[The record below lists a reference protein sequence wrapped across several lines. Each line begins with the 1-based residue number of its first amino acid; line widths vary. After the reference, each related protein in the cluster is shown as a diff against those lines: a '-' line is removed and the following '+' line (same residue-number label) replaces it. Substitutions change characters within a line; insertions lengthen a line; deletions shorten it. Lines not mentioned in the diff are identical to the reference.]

1 MDNSSKVEVDYK
13 QNSHHEETVMMK
25 SPKTYE
31 EQVEIIK
38 RKGFIVD
45 DDETCK
51 SFLKQ
56 ANYYRL
62 SAYFLP
68 FRNADGT
75 YFENINFNRIKRI
88 YEFDGRIRNLIFEC
102 IETIELYLRTQLA
115 YYCGHAYGA
124 LGYLNPDIYNERHN
138 DDKFKRLLDI
148 CIEENKTTLVVQH
161 HKKKYNGQ
169 FPVWVIIEFFSMGML
184 SYLYA
189 DLKSPDQKQIARELY
204 HTSSVCLKSWLRCL
218 TDLRNRCAHYSRI
231 YYWSFPALPRM
242 PKNVSFNT
250 NRKLFSQILTLKFLY
265 PDKNEWESR
274 IMTELRALMEEY
286 GDDISLSHIGFPEN
300 WDEMI

>member
-1 MDNSSKVEVDYK
+1 MVDFFWEIAYNNNNRTPRTSHICDVSHGETFFLRRQGLDNSSKVEVDYK
-13 QNSHHEETVMMK
+13 QNSHPEETVMMK

-45 DDETCK
+45 DDETCE

-115 YYCGHAYGA
+115 YYCGHA
-124 LGYLNPDIYNERHN
+124 
-138 DDKFKRLLDI
+138 
-148 CIEENKTTLVVQH
+148 CT
-161 HKKKYNGQ
+161 
-169 FPVWVIIEFFSMGML
+169 S
-184 SYLYA
+184 
-189 DLKSPDQKQIARELY
+189 RE
-204 HTSSVCLKSWLRCL
+204 
-218 TDLRNRCAHYSRI
+218 
-231 YYWSFPALPRM
+231 M
-242 PKNVSFNT
+242 SFNT
-250 NRKLFSQILTLKFLY
+250 LTPSNDLL
-265 PDKNEWESR
+265 
-274 IMTELRALMEEY
+274 I
-286 GDDISLSHIGFPEN
+286 
-300 WDEMI
+300 

>member
-1 MDNSSKVEVDYK
+1 M
-13 QNSHHEETVMMK
+13 
-25 SPKTYE
+25 
-31 EQVEIIK
+31 
-38 RKGFIVD
+38 
-45 DDETCK
+45 
-51 SFLKQ
+51 
-56 ANYYRL
+56 
-62 SAYFLP
+62 
-68 FRNADGT
+68 
-75 YFENINFNRIKRI
+75 
-88 YEFDGRIRNLIFEC
+88 
-102 IETIELYLRTQLA
+102 
-115 YYCGHAYGA
+115 
-124 LGYLNPDIYNERHN
+124 
-138 DDKFKRLLDI
+138 
-148 CIEENKTTLVVQH
+148 
-161 HKKKYNGQ
+161 KKYNGH
-169 FPVWVIIEFFSMGML
+169 FPIWVIIEFFSMGML

-242 PKNVSFNT
+242 PKNVSFKP

-265 PDKNEWESR
+265 PDKNEWKSR

>member
-1 MDNSSKVEVDYK
+1 MCPMGR
-13 QNSHHEETVMMK
+13 HFFLR
-25 SPKTYE
+25 
-31 EQVEIIK
+31 

-45 DDETCK
+45 DDEACE

-68 FRNADGT
+68 FRNADRT

-148 CIEENKTTLVVQH
+148 CIEENKMTLVVQH
-161 HKKKYNGQ
+161 HK
-169 FPVWVIIEFFSMGML
+169 EF
-184 SYLYA
+184 
-189 DLKSPDQKQIARELY
+189 
-204 HTSSVCLKSWLRCL
+204 HTVEAMSAYFVYSCYISSSLEK
-218 TDLRNRCAHYSRI
+218 TSRTC
-231 YYWSFPALPRM
+231 S
-242 PKNVSFNT
+242 K
-250 NRKLFSQILTLKFLY
+250 
-265 PDKNEWESR
+265 
-274 IMTELRALMEEY
+274 
-286 GDDISLSHIGFPEN
+286 
-300 WDEMI
+300 

>member
-1 MDNSSKVEVDYK
+1 MDNSSKVEMDYK
-13 QNSHHEETVMMK
+13 QDSHYEETVMMK

-102 IETIELYLRTQLA
+102 IETIELYLRTQLS

-124 LGYLNPDIYNERHN
+124 LGYLNSDIYNERHN

-148 CIEENKTTLVVQH
+148 CIEENKMTLVVQH
-161 HKKKYNGQ
+161 HKKKYSGQ
-169 FPVWVIIEFFSMGML
+169 FPIWVIIEFFSMGECP
-184 SYLYA
+184 
-189 DLKSPDQKQIARELY
+189 K
-204 HTSSVCLKSWLRCL
+204 VCVNLQ
-218 TDLRNRCAHYSRI
+218 TDVR
-231 YYWSFPALPRM
+231 
-242 PKNVSFNT
+242 
-250 NRKLFSQILTLKFLY
+250 
-265 PDKNEWESR
+265 
-274 IMTELRALMEEY
+274 
-286 GDDISLSHIGFPEN
+286 
-300 WDEMI
+300 

>member
-1 MDNSSKVEVDYK
+1 MRNGD
-13 QNSHHEETVMMK
+13 HEETVIMK
-25 SPKTYE
+25 LPKTYE

-38 RKGFIVD
+38 KKGFVVD
-45 DDETCK
+45 DDKVCE

-68 FRNADGT
+68 FRKADGT

-88 YEFDGRIRNLIFEC
+88 YDFDGRIRNLIFEC
-102 IETIELYLRTQLA
+102 IEKIELYIRTQLA
-115 YYCGHAYGA
+115 YYCGHTYGA
-124 LGYLNPDIYNERHN
+124 LGYLNPDIYNEKHN
-138 DDKFKRLLDI
+138 DEKFKRLLDI
-148 CIEENKTTLVVQH
+148 CVEENKTTLVVQH
-161 HKKKYNGQ
+161 HKNKYNGQ
-169 FPVWVIIEFFSMGML
+169 FPIWVIIEFFSMGML

-189 DLKSPDQKQIARELY
+189 DLKSADQKMIAKKLY

-231 YYWSFPALPRM
+231 YYWSFPPLPKM
-242 PKNVSFNT
+242 PKNVSFEP

-265 PDKNEWESR
+265 PDKKEWEDR
-274 IMTELRALMEEY
+274 IMTELRALIEEY
-286 GDDISLSHIGFPEN
+286 ESDISLVHIGFPED

>member
-51 SFLKQ
+51 SFLKL

-124 LGYLNPDIYNERHN
+124 LGYLNSDIYNERHN

-218 TDLRNRCAHYSRI
+218 TYLRNRCAHYSRI

-242 PKNVSFNT
+242 PKNVSFKP

-265 PDKNEWESR
+265 PDKNEWKSR

-286 GDDISLSHIGFPEN
+286 GDDISLSHIGFPGN

>member
-1 MDNSSKVEVDYK
+1 MDYK
-13 QNSHHEETVMMK
+13 QDSHYEETVMMK

-31 EQVEIIK
+31 EQVKIIK

-45 DDETCK
+45 DDEACE

-68 FRNADGT
+68 FRNADGK

-102 IETIELYLRTQLA
+102 IETIELYLRTQLS

-148 CIEENKTTLVVQH
+148 CIEENKMTLVVQH
-161 HKKKYNGQ
+161 
-169 FPVWVIIEFFSMGML
+169 L
-184 SYLYA
+184 SLIHIW
-189 DLKSPDQKQIARELY
+189 LKS
-204 HTSSVCLKSWLRCL
+204 
-218 TDLRNRCAHYSRI
+218 
-231 YYWSFPALPRM
+231 
-242 PKNVSFNT
+242 
-250 NRKLFSQILTLKFLY
+250 
-265 PDKNEWESR
+265 
-274 IMTELRALMEEY
+274 
-286 GDDISLSHIGFPEN
+286 
-300 WDEMI
+300 

>member
-1 MDNSSKVEVDYK
+1 MR
-13 QNSHHEETVMMK
+13 
-25 SPKTYE
+25 
-31 EQVEIIK
+31 I
-38 RKGFIVD
+38 
-45 DDETCK
+45 
-51 SFLKQ
+51 FLKQ

-148 CIEENKTTLVVQH
+148 CIEENKMTLVVQH
-161 HKKKYNGQ
+161 HKKKYSGQ
-169 FPVWVIIEFFSMGML
+169 FPIWVIIEFFSMGML

-189 DLKSPDQKQIARELY
+189 DLKSVDQKKLQESYII
-204 HTSSVCLKSWLRCL
+204 HQVC
-218 TDLRNRCAHYSRI
+218 
-231 YYWSFPALPRM
+231 
-242 PKNVSFNT
+242 V
-250 NRKLFSQILTLKFLY
+250 
-265 PDKNEWESR
+265 
-274 IMTELRALMEEY
+274 
-286 GDDISLSHIGFPEN
+286 
-300 WDEMI
+300 